1 MTCPWRG
8 KRYANGRPQV
18 TTTVL
23 ARLETVAVNDACDLL
38 ADHGY
43 EHNYAGEWIVL
54 FPDQVLVGRAV
65 TCRWV
70 PIRPDLH
77 DAIIDRGD
85 KDGRIGFPN
94 S

>member
-1 MTCPWRG
+1 M
-8 KRYANGRPQV
+8 
-18 TTTVL
+18 L

-38 ADHGY
+38 ADCGY
-43 EHNYAGEWIVL
+43 EYNYAGDWIVL

-77 DAIIDRGD
+77 GAIIDRGE
-85 KDGRIGFPN
+85 KETTVSVFPTPG
-94 S
+94 SSTAACATCAVSR